1 MKITTGGTQKESQIV
16 ELAPPKVNVLHYDID
31 YDSTKPEQTIRNF
44 VSDIKGMVS
53 KFEYNKRRIIDIQN
67 ELEDL
72 YHYIEIS
79 SFKTVPTGYK
89 LYRKMAEL
97 RRERRACKN
106 ENDLLKPIYDYFHA
120 TEVLNKLTHVQGD
133 CGICKAAIDARTY
146 NVRTDI
152 LDEWLEPQGT
162 TVNVV
167 TEEEPAGIDLNDTS
181 WLPDLPIEEEAL
193 KSMDDPATLKV
204 PGKTETKP
212 MSAFK
217 QVWRAAAN

>member
-1 MKITTGGTQKESQIV
+1 MRITTGGTQKESQIV
-16 ELAPPKVNVLHYDID
+16 ELAPPKTNVLHYDVD
-31 YDSTKPEQTIRNF
+31 YDSTKPEQTIRDF
-44 VSDIKGMVS
+44 ISDIKGMVS
-53 KFEYNKRRIIDIQN
+53 KYEYNKQRIFEIQN

-79 SFKTVPTGYK
+79 SYKTVPTGYK

-120 TEVLNKLTHVQGD
+120 TEVLNKLSHVQGD
-133 CGICKAAIDARTY
+133 CGICKETIDARTY
-146 NVRTDI
+146 AVRTDI

-162 TVNVV
+162 TVDVV
-167 TEEEPAGIDLNDTS
+167 TEEEPAGIDLSDNS
-181 WLPDLPIEEEAL
+181 WLPELEIDEPGTAPEAS
-193 KSMDDPATLKV
+193 K
-204 PGKTETKP
+204 KTETKP